1 MSESQVQTSIRISIS
16 ARIKMASDR
25 EVLRII
31 WEGQI
36 PVCFQA
42 DPDEIDGVRQPENF
56 YLLVSRLS
64 YLPLVTEKV
73 GAYTVIFAVGAFLM
87 TFFDLFAFAGE
98 KTFLQIRDQHRP
110 GWRNLVRLQWNT
122 AEMALSHW

>member
-1 MSESQVQTSIRISIS
+1 
-16 ARIKMASDR
+16 MASDR

-73 GAYTVIFAVGAFLM
+73 GAHTVILIVCTFLM
-87 TFFDLFAFAGE
+87 TFLICF
-98 KTFLQIRDQHRP
+98 
-110 GWRNLVRLQWNT
+110 RLQARKHFARFVTNT
-122 AEMALSHW
+122 VQDGEVWFDCNGIPLKWHFPIGK